1 MLRSVWAKQGLSSR
15 GQLRRL
21 LRFAKTAVIL
31 GQGEV
36 QRTFFGAR
44 LQGSFQYGNGLL
56 RVSLLLKARSDPE
69 QRLGVSLFRDADIG
83 EEADHGS
90 VILSREVGVHQSRS
104 GDIIRMI
111 ELQGSPEPHPGF
123 LHLSQREMGESP
135 LLSEDALLG
144 VLGDAG
150 FDYVPD
156 CGQRRAVQDLE
167 IHRCETVLSCCRI
180 TYRNIEYVVPD
191 GLLLQ
196 RQFLACHQRTRRIKL
211 LHADLIFD
219 FTSAAGGCRHSKVVL
234 YFQFFAQAGSR
245 VLRRSPDLIH
255 NLEVGIRRQS
265 WSAIGCRSELDST

>member
-1 MLRSVWAKQGLSSR
+1 MLRSVWAKQGLSPHR
-15 GQLRRL
+15 QLRG
-21 LRFAKTAVIL
+21 FSGIAEGAVIL

-69 QRLGVSLFRDADIG
+69 QRLGVSLFRDAGIG

-135 LLSEDALLG
+135 LLIKDALLG

-150 FDYVPD
+150 LDYIPD
-156 CGQRRAVQDLE
+156 FWEGRA
-167 IHRCETVLSCCRI
+167 
-180 TYRNIEYVVPD
+180 
-191 GLLLQ
+191 
-196 RQFLACHQRTRRIKL
+196 
-211 LHADLIFD
+211 
-219 FTSAAGGCRHSKVVL
+219 
-234 YFQFFAQAGSR
+234 
-245 VLRRSPDLIH
+245 
-255 NLEVGIRRQS
+255 
-265 WSAIGCRSELDST
+265 